1 MNNCKETGNKRGPF
15 VRSMGAIQRFRRRV
29 GALMYV
35 SALAMLCH
43 LTNVRPGKL
52 IWFVANDGQPVTH
65 AFIDNDGETVL
76 AESALVL
83 STIADYSGLDDYLW
97 PDITVRLLVVDRVVK
112 IDASKLINM
121 LPE

>member
-1 MNNCKETGNKRGPF
+1 
-15 VRSMGAIQRFRRRV
+15 
-29 GALMYV
+29 MYV
-35 SALAMLCH
+35 SALAVLCR